1 MRKPVFNLFWLL
13 LCVCSIWGCGVR
25 PGEKTPQNQT
35 QEMLSYEIVDAEVT
49 ITHCNEA
56 ADGDLEIPAEIAG
69 LPVTSIGEA
78 AFRSSLLTSITIP
91 DSVTSIGTGACAG
104 CVSLNSVTIPGSVT
118 SIGEGSFMVCPR
130 LTSINIP
137 DGVTS
142 IGDYAFRECTSLSS
156 ITIGDS
162 VTSIGKLAFF
172 SCWNLTSVTI
182 PETFH
187 SEAEASRLGL
197 DKLWPDGFS
206 LPASTVLRSNGR
218 TGMFGALNYEI
229 ADGLVTITDCDG
241 AVEGDLEIPAEIAGL
256 PATSIGKGAFVNCSR
271 LTSVTIPDG
280 VISIEDW
287 AFHRCSSLAS
297 VTIPDSVTTI
307 GDFAFANCFGLKSVT
322 IPQAFHSKDEA
333 SRLKLDKLWPND
345 FSLPAGT
352 SK

>member
-13 LCVCSIWGCGVR
+13 LCVCRIWRCGVR

-56 ADGDLEIPAEIAG
+56 ADGDLEIPGEIAG

-78 AFRSSLLTSITIP
+78 A
-91 DSVTSIGTGACAG
+91 
-104 CVSLNSVTIPGSVT
+104 
-118 SIGEGSFMVCPR
+118 FMVCPR

-142 IGDYAFRECTSLSS
+142 IGNYAFRECTSLSS

-197 DKLWPDGFS
+197 DKLWPDGF
-206 LPASTVLRSNGR
+206 
-218 TGMFGALNYEI
+218 AL
-229 ADGLVTITDCDG
+229 
-241 AVEGDLEIPAEIAGL
+241 
-256 PATSIGKGAFVNCSR
+256 
-271 LTSVTIPDG
+271 
-280 VISIEDW
+280 
-287 AFHRCSSLAS
+287 
-297 VTIPDSVTTI
+297 PDS
-307 GDFAFANCFGLKSVT
+307 S
-322 IPQAFHSKDEA
+322 SK
-333 SRLKLDKLWPND
+333 
-345 FSLPAGT
+345 
-352 SK
+352 

>member
-35 QEMLSYEIVDAEVT
+35 QEMLSYEIVDADVT

-91 DSVTSIGTGACAG
+91 DSVTSIG
-104 CVSLNSVTIPGSVT
+104 
-118 SIGEGSFMVCPR
+118 
-130 LTSINIP
+130 
-137 DGVTS
+137 
-142 IGDYAFRECTSLSS
+142 
-156 ITIGDS
+156 
-162 VTSIGKLAFF
+162 
-172 SCWNLTSVTI
+172 
-182 PETFH
+182 
-187 SEAEASRLGL
+187 
-197 DKLWPDGFS
+197 
-206 LPASTVLRSNGR
+206 
-218 TGMFGALNYEI
+218 
-229 ADGLVTITDCDG
+229 
-241 AVEGDLEIPAEIAGL
+241 
-256 PATSIGKGAFVNCSR
+256 KGGFVNCSR
-271 LTSVTIPDG
+271 LTSITIPDG

-322 IPQAFHSKDEA
+322 IPQAFHSKDKA

-345 FSLPAGT
+345 FSLPVGT

>member
-78 AFRSSLLTSITIP
+78 AFRSSLLTSI
-91 DSVTSIGTGACAG
+91 
-104 CVSLNSVTIPGSVT
+104 N
-118 SIGEGSFMVCPR
+118 
-130 LTSINIP
+130 
-137 DGVTS
+137 
-142 IGDYAFRECTSLSS
+142 
-156 ITIGDS
+156 
-162 VTSIGKLAFF
+162 
-172 SCWNLTSVTI
+172 
-182 PETFH
+182 
-187 SEAEASRLGL
+187 
-197 DKLWPDGFS
+197 
-206 LPASTVLRSNGR
+206 
-218 TGMFGALNYEI
+218 
-229 ADGLVTITDCDG
+229 
-241 AVEGDLEIPAEIAGL
+241 
-256 PATSIGKGAFVNCSR
+256 
-271 LTSVTIPDG
+271 IPDG

-297 VTIPDSVTTI
+297 VIIPDSVTTI

-345 FSLPAGT
+345 FSLPVGT

>member
-118 SIGEGSFMVCPR
+118 SIG
-130 LTSINIP
+130 
-137 DGVTS
+137 
-142 IGDYAFRECTSLSS
+142 
-156 ITIGDS
+156 
-162 VTSIGKLAFF
+162 
-172 SCWNLTSVTI
+172 
-182 PETFH
+182 
-187 SEAEASRLGL
+187 
-197 DKLWPDGFS
+197 
-206 LPASTVLRSNGR
+206 
-218 TGMFGALNYEI
+218 
-229 ADGLVTITDCDG
+229 
-241 AVEGDLEIPAEIAGL
+241 
-256 PATSIGKGAFVNCSR
+256 KGAFVNCSR
-271 LTSVTIPDG
+271 LTSITIPDG

-345 FSLPAGT
+345 FSLPVGT